1 MAEMVLLNPGMIR
14 QAHQE
19 GRQVFIWFG
28 IIEKPLG
35 LSFMRFFGADGLI
48 VNDPAS
54 VKRRG
59 LVPRAN
65 ANR

>member
-28 IIEKPLG
+28 IIENPFG

-54 VKRRG
+54 VKRHG
-59 LVPRAN
+59 LVLPS
-65 ANR
+65 